1 MSSLKNLAI
10 RGAIWTFAGYG
21 LSQALRLGSNLILTR
36 LLEPELFGL
45 MALVTT
51 FLIGLNMFSDVGFA
65 PSIIQ
70 SKRGDDP
77 DFLNTAWTMQVI
89 RGWGMWAV
97 CLAIALPIAQ
107 FYNDSRLSWIVP
119 IVGFTV
125 LFAGFNSTS
134 LYTLNRQIVLGK
146 LTLLEL
152 ETQIISLVVMIVW
165 AWFSPSIWALI
176 AGNLVSALLKTI
188 LSHRLIPNY
197 SNRFIWD
204 RSAAREIFSFGK
216 WIFLS
221 TALTFLATQADRMIM
236 GKLLSFS
243 MLGVYTV
250 AFTFAS
256 IPQQVIGQLSSKM
269 ILPLMSQ
276 FAHLPRESLRAKI
289 LNKRKSILAG
299 VGLLIILLVCFG
311 DWLILNFYDRRYAQA
326 AWMLPILALGIW
338 PYLLFDTSRTALMAI
353 GKPNYQAYG
362 QFAKSLHVCIG
373 LFVGYYYLGV
383 LGIVVAI
390 ALNDVELYCVNVYGL
405 WREELGC
412 FRQDLNATLLLLL
425 GIAIVL
431 AGRYFLGFGL
441 PLDSLFAAP

>member
-1 MSSLKNLAI
+1 MTSLKSLAI

-21 LSQALRLGSNLILTR
+21 LSQGLRLVSNLILTR

-65 PSIIQ
+65 PNIIQ

-77 DFLNTAWTMQVI
+77 DFLNTAWSLQVL
-89 RGWGMWAV
+89 RGFVLWAI
-97 CLAIALPIAQ
+97 CQALALPVAE
-107 FYNDSRLSWIVP
+107 FYNDSRLIGIVP
-119 IVGFTV
+119 LVGLTMI
-125 LFAGFNSTS
+125 FAGFNSTS
-134 LYTLNRQIVLGK
+134 LYTLNRQMLIGK

-152 ETQIISLVVMIVW
+152 VTQIIALVVMVTW
-165 AWFSPSIWALI
+165 AWLSPSIWALI
-176 AGNLVSALLKTI
+176 VGNLVAALLKTI

-197 SNRFIWD
+197 TNRFAWE
-204 RSAAREIFSFGK
+204 RAAVREIFSFGK
-216 WIFLS
+216 WIFVS
-221 TALTFLATQADRMIM
+221 TAMTFFATQADRMIM

-243 MLGVYTV
+243 MLGIYTV

-256 IPQQVIGQLSSKM
+256 LPQQVIGQLSGKM

-276 FAHLPRESLRAKI
+276 FAHLPRESFRAKI
-289 LNKRKSILAG
+289 LSKRKGILTG

-311 DWLILNFYDRRYAQA
+311 DILILKFYDSRYAQA

-362 QFAKSLHVCIG
+362 QLAKSLHVCIG

-383 LGIVVAI
+383 LGIVIAI
-390 ALNDVELYCVNVYGL
+390 ALNDIELYFMNIYGL
-405 WREELGC
+405 WREELST
-412 FRQDLNATLLLLL
+412 FQQDLKATLLLLL
-425 GIAIVL
+425 GLAIVL
-431 AGRYFLGFGL
+431 AGRYFLGFGF
-441 PLDSLFAAP
+441 PLDTLFA